1 MWSIKCKIH
10 VTVLFRQ
17 PLSQIFT
24 SETKIGFIIWK
35 YKNLIKI
42 IKILKDVPV
51 TFNLTHCFKNY
62 YRVIWQL
69 EIVSFTYAGKT
80 LFSRLYLFIFF
91 WISAVSG
98 DIRKALDVCQRALIL
113 AEIEDRNQTRLKLF
127 DQKSEEKPAVA
138 LIGIPQI
145 IKVVNE
151 IYCSSVTTAMRN
163 GNFLNFSCCFF

>member
-1 MWSIKCKIH
+1 M
-10 VTVLFRQ
+10 
-17 PLSQIFT
+17 
-24 SETKIGFIIWK
+24 
-35 YKNLIKI
+35 
-42 IKILKDVPV
+42 
-51 TFNLTHCFKNY
+51 
-62 YRVIWQL
+62 

-163 GNFLNFSCCFF
+163 GNFT

>member
-1 MWSIKCKIH
+1 M
-10 VTVLFRQ
+10 
-17 PLSQIFT
+17 
-24 SETKIGFIIWK
+24 
-35 YKNLIKI
+35 
-42 IKILKDVPV
+42 
-51 TFNLTHCFKNY
+51 
-62 YRVIWQL
+62 

-163 GNFLNFSCCFF
+163 GNFLNFSCCFSNYFLHQFINRRVWKICFLITLFRICTVKSRAIDQSTIQFWTLLAKGHST

>member
-1 MWSIKCKIH
+1 M
-10 VTVLFRQ
+10 
-17 PLSQIFT
+17 
-24 SETKIGFIIWK
+24 
-35 YKNLIKI
+35 
-42 IKILKDVPV
+42 
-51 TFNLTHCFKNY
+51 
-62 YRVIWQL
+62 WQL

-163 GNFLNFSCCFF
+163 GNFS

>member
-1 MWSIKCKIH
+1 MTIGNCL
-10 VTVLFRQ
+10 VYLGRQ
-17 PLSQIFT
+17 N
-24 SETKIGFIIWK
+24 FI
-35 YKNLIKI
+35 
-42 IKILKDVPV
+42 
-51 TFNLTHCFKNY
+51 FKN
-62 YRVIWQL
+62 
-69 EIVSFTYAGKT
+69 
-80 LFSRLYLFIFF
+80 LFIFF

-163 GNFLNFSCCFF
+163 GNFS

>member
-1 MWSIKCKIH
+1 MTIGNCL
-10 VTVLFRQ
+10 VYLGRQ
-17 PLSQIFT
+17 NFIF
-24 SETKIGFIIWK
+24 
-35 YKNLIKI
+35 
-42 IKILKDVPV
+42 KIL
-51 TFNLTHCFKNY
+51 
-62 YRVIWQL
+62 
-69 EIVSFTYAGKT
+69 
-80 LFSRLYLFIFF
+80 FIYIF

-163 GNFLNFSCCFF
+163 GNFS